1 MDGTVVAIVASDLMF
16 QARLADGV
24 RAAGGTPLLADDA
37 LSLEDAVAAA
47 PAAAIIDVHERA
59 FDALT
64 ATRSFTAVG
73 VPVLAFGRH
82 TEPELLREA
91 REAGAVRVVARSDIA
106 DRLEALLDELLA
118 GRSARG

>member
-59 FDALT
+59 LDALT

>member
-1 MDGTVVAIVASDLMF
+1 
-16 QARLADGV
+16 
-24 RAAGGTPLLADDA
+24 
-37 LSLEDAVAAA
+37 
-47 PAAAIIDVHERA
+47 
-59 FDALT
+59 
-64 ATRSFTAVG
+64 
-73 VPVLAFGRH
+73 VLAFGRH

>member
-1 MDGTVVAIVASDLMF
+1 VSGTVVAIVASDLMF

-24 RAAGGTPLLADDA
+24 RAAGATPLPVDDA
-37 LSLEDAVAAA
+37 FSLEDAVASS

-59 FDALT
+59 LDALT

-82 TEPELLREA
+82 TEPELLRAA
-91 REAGAVRVVARSDIA
+91 REAGARRVVPRSDIA
-106 DRLEALLDELLA
+106 ERLEALLQELLA
-118 GRSARG
+118 DSPAR